1 MLPGDVVA
9 TATSDH
15 PSSPPNRDRAAAVI
29 EEIRIR
35 SLGVIEESV
44 LELSAGLTV
53 ITGETG
59 AGKTMLVT
67 ALGLLL
73 GGRADTGAVR
83 TGARAAR
90 VEGLVRADPTL
101 EAMAEEH
108 GGETESGLLLLGRQV
123 SAEGRSRAFLGGAS
137 VPASALARV
146 GEALVA
152 VHGQSDQHRL
162 LRPEAQRDALDAYA
176 GPALQ
181 AVLDAY
187 RTGYARL
194 RVVETELTEV
204 LGSARERAREA
215 DVLRL
220 GLEEIEA
227 ADPQPGEEESL
238 ATEESRLGFADTL
251 RTAAETAREALSSE
265 RDAPDG
271 LGALAAARR
280 ALESVREHDP
290 EVAGLA
296 DRVAEVSYLLADV
309 AADVASYATAV
320 ETDPARLAGVSER
333 RAALTAL
340 TRKYGET
347 IDEVLEWARI
357 SAARLF
363 SLDGSDEQIA
373 QLREEREQLRTTLAV
388 DAAEL
393 TTLRAAA
400 GARLSAVVT
409 EELHSLSMP
418 DARFDVRLDRVPDAT
433 GLELDGQTWRFTPTG
448 VDETELLLAAN
459 TGSAPRPLTKGASG
473 GELSRVMLAIEVAL
487 ADTRP
492 VPTFV
497 FDEVDAGVGG
507 KAAVEIGRRLAALA
521 RSAQV
526 LVVTHLPQV
535 AAFADQHVVVR
546 KSSDGSVTTSG
557 LTTLD
562 DPGRVQEL
570 SRMLAG
576 LEESDTAMAHAQ
588 ELLEVAQESRVGA
601 PQARSGRP
609 RVSPRPSGG
618 RRTTRPS

>member
-1 MLPGDVVA
+1 M
-9 TATSDH
+9 
-15 PSSPPNRDRAAAVI
+15 I
-29 EEIRIR
+29 EEIRIS

-44 LELSAGLTV
+44 LELGEGLTV

-90 VEGLVRADPTL
+90 VEGVVRADTQL
-101 EAMAEEH
+101 TAMADEH
-108 GGETESGLLLLGRQV
+108 GGEVEGGQLLLGRQV

-146 GEALVA
+146 GDALVA

-162 LRPEAQRDALDAYA
+162 LRPEAQRDALDSYA
-176 GPALQ
+176 G
-181 AVLDAY
+181 AVLSDVLARY
-187 RTGYARL
+187 GSVFTRL
-194 RVVETELTEV
+194 RAVEAELRDV

-215 DVLRL
+215 DLLRL

-227 ADPQPGEEESL
+227 VDPRSGEEEAL

-251 RTAAETAREALSSE
+251 RTAAEEAREALSSDGDSDGDST
-265 RDAPDG
+265 DA
-271 LGALAAARR
+271 LGALSAARR

-296 DRVAEVSYLLADV
+296 ERVAEVSYLLADV
-309 AADVASYATAV
+309 AADVASYSTGV
-320 ETDPARLAGVSER
+320 ETDPARLAVVSER
-333 RAALTAL
+333 RAALTTL

-347 IDEVLEWARI
+347 VDEVLEWSRVSAR
-357 SAARLF
+357 RLF
-363 SLDGSDEQIA
+363 SLDGSEDRIA
-373 QLREEREQLRTTLAV
+373 ELREERGQLRTSLATE
-388 DAAEL
+388 AADL
-393 TTLRAAA
+393 TRLRAEA
-400 GARLSAVVT
+400 GCRLSLVVS

-418 DARFDVRLDRVPDAT
+418 HARFEVHLDRVENER
-433 GLELDGQTWRFTPTG
+433 GLEIDERRWHFTPTG
-448 VDETELLLAAN
+448 VDEVELLLAAN
-459 TGSAPRPLTKGASG
+459 TGSEPRPLSKGASG

-507 KAAVEIGRRLAALA
+507 KAAVEVGRRLAALA

-535 AAFADQHVVVR
+535 AAFADHHVVVR

-557 LTTLD
+557 LDTLD
-562 DPGRVQEL
+562 DTGRVHEL

-576 LEESDTAMAHAQ
+576 MEESDTAMAHAQ
-588 ELLEVAQESRVGA
+588 ELLEMAQKSRGHPGPGVG
-601 PQARSGRP
+601 
-609 RVSPRPSGG
+609 SPRPT
-618 RRTTRPS
+618 RTR